1 MKKTPRLNFKF
12 PRIDQKATPA
22 KPAAPA
28 AQLDPA
34 LKDQG
39 IAKANEFIKTSG
51 IPREEFVRVGKE
63 AELILTGK
71 KKISDVSALKTYVK
85 DGKPDVQLLTTIAMI
100 GQVAQGL

>member
-12 PRIDQKATPA
+12 PRIDQK
-22 KPAAPA
+22 AAPA

-63 AELILTGK
+63 ADLVIAGK
-71 KKISDVSALKTYVK
+71 KKLSDVSALKTYVK
-85 DGKPDVQLLTTIAMI
+85 DGKPDYQLLTTIAMI
-100 GQVAQGL
+100 GRVAQGL